1 MFNEV
6 GILHFLLGFVLG
18 HVCGSV
24 PSGLWLVQA
33 FHSIDIRNYGSKNI
47 GTTNV
52 FRTVG
57 PKTAVLVLIADA
69 FKGIL
74 AVGIMS
80 YFFHNP
86 LLDVVTAL
94 GALLG
99 HNYSLFLGF
108 KGGKGVATALGLLI
122 FMMPKV
128 AVASFGIWLVCVLLT
143 RYVSL
148 GSIMAAIFTP
158 PLAWYLGYPSAYVIF
173 SVVAAFFVVLRHK
186 ENIHRLLTGTES
198 KIKPGNAKDLQNKI
212 SLLR

>member
-33 FHSIDIRNYGSKNI
+33 FHGIDIRNYGSKNI

-52 FRTVG
+52 FRIVG

-128 AVASFGIWLVCVLLT
+128 AVASFCIWLVCVLLT

-198 KIKPGNAKDLQNKI
+198 KIKPGNAKDLQK
-212 SLLR
+212 